1 MWESEK
7 EKCELQKVRNEIIT
21 DSSEIS
27 LQESKGRPARTG
39 GHEKIKPFHGN
50 CASIEIQHKARTIL
64 FRAGV
69 SMAQPSPASPSV
81 SEASQG
87 GGASASRA
95 WQMLRGDGGAASVK
109 SESLSCSP
117 AFSDKTSSDAR
128 DSWVL
133 LPLPVGPW
141 PGLISLRGD
150 HLLPLNSTGNHHWTK
165 ASTRRASHLL
175 QQNGGIKAVLLYH
188 IQFTV
193 RRGQQTL

>member
-1 MWESEK
+1 MRIAESQK
-7 EKCELQKVRNEIIT
+7 WNYNRQLWNITSGKAKGDLQ
-21 DSSEIS
+21 
-27 LQESKGRPARTG
+27 RTG

-50 CASIEIQHKARTIL
+50 CASIVMQHKARTIL
-64 FRAGV
+64 FGAGA
-69 SMAQPSPASPSV
+69 SMARPSTPSPSV

-87 GGASASRA
+87 GGALASRP
-95 WQMLRGDGGAASVK
+95 WQMLRGDGGAALVK
-109 SESLSCSP
+109 SDSLSCSP
-117 AFSDKTSSDAR
+117 AFPDKTSSDAR

-175 QQNGGIKAVLLYH
+175 QQNGGVKAMLLYH
-188 IQFTV
+188 IQFSV
-193 RRGQQTL
+193 KRGQQTL